1 MEKSN
6 WARALAL
13 ALGVLAASGP
23 GVAMGFE
30 FMDRVLLGAGASS
43 VAVGDLDGDGLDD
56 IAMAGS
62 LNRFDLYLQSP
73 EGGFAPRE
81 RLTPEVETIRALRF
95 ADIDG
100 DGANELLV
108 GHDHGLVVYDH
119 VDGLRYLSPGN
130 SCVNLVTGDINLDGW
145 EDVVC
150 HSAEGIAVFYI
161 NDGEGWFLPA
171 VHMLTPLV
179 GRGESKQVQLADVS
193 GDGLPDLVLAG
204 PSGGGFFVHRQDG
217 EGGFLPAD
225 VYPHPGHI
233 DRSAPGGIEVLDIDH
248 DGVPEIIT
256 TTPGNQPTA
265 RLHIYRRDAHGQYRF
280 SEDRATYDIP
290 VQLLAYD
297 VDRDGI
303 RDLFVMHRGW
313 SSVGHYM
320 GGADGLSQEEV
331 LSTTG
336 LMWVGSTGYSLG
348 DVNGDDCTD
357 LVVGTTGGA
366 SIHYGVCP
374 RRVVNDFDGDGT
386 SDIFWRSSAGGA
398 NVVWPSAEAGLSR
411 AVTSVPDPAWKVA
424 GQGDFDGDGQADLF
438 WRHGG
443 SGANTIWRSADS
455 ATPRLVTSVT
465 DLDWQVAGIGDF
477 DGDGRS
483 DVLWRHAVSGR
494 NAIWKSGGSATQQA
508 VYGVTDVLWEV
519 AGIGDFDGD
528 GRSDILWRH
537 ATSGINAIWK
547 GGDFQDQQAVTG
559 VANTAWRVAGVGDFD
574 GDGRADILWRN
585 ESSGMNVVWA
595 GADHADQ
602 RPVTGVLNLA
612 WRVAAV
618 ADYDGD
624 GRADILWRR
633 QDTGGNVIWL
643 GGDYATQRP
652 VGTAGPAWTTPR

>member
-1 MEKSN
+1 MAKSN
-6 WARALAL
+6 RSRVLAL

-23 GVAMGFE
+23 SVAMAFE
-30 FMDRVLLGAGASS
+30 FMERVLMPGASAS
-43 VAVGDLDGDGLDD
+43 VAVGDLDGDGRDD
-56 IAMAGS
+56 VAMAS
-62 LNRFDLYLQSP
+62 PLSRLEFYLQTP
-73 EGGFAPRE
+73 EGGFAPIE
-81 RLTPEVETIRALRF
+81 RHELDVEAIRALRF
-95 ADIDG
+95 ADTDG
-100 DGANELLV
+100 DGADELMV
-108 GHDHGLVVYDH
+108 GHDHGLVVYDR
-119 VDGLRYLSPGN
+119 VDGPRYLSPGH
-130 SCVNLVTGDINLDGW
+130 SCVNLATGDINLDGW

-150 HSAEGIAVFYI
+150 HSAEGMAVFHI
-161 NDGEGWFLPA
+161 NDGKGWFLPA

-179 GRGESKQVQLADVS
+179 GRGPSKQIQLADVS
-193 GDGLPDLVLAG
+193 GDGFPDLLLAG
-204 PSGGGFFVHRQDG
+204 PAGSGFFVHRQDG

-225 VYPHPGHI
+225 NYPPPEHL
-233 DRSAPGGIEVLDIDH
+233 DYSSTGGIEVLDVDH

-256 TTPGNQPTA
+256 TNSDNLPRA
-265 RLHIYRRDAHGQYRF
+265 RLHIYRRDVHGQYRF
-280 SEDRATYDIP
+280 SEDRATNDRPI
-290 VQLLAYD
+290 QLLAYD

-303 RDLFVMHRGW
+303 RDLFVLHDYW

-320 GGADGLSQEEV
+320 GGKDDLSQEENIS
-331 LSTTG
+331 LAG
-336 LMWVGSTGYSLG
+336 IMWGGSTRYSLG

-357 LVVGTTGGA
+357 LVIGNRQGLD
-366 SIHYGVCP
+366 IHYGVCP
-374 RRVVNDFDGDGT
+374 RRVVHDFDGDGA
-386 SDIFWRSSAGGA
+386 SDIFWRSSASGA
-398 NVVWPSAEAGLSR
+398 NVVWPSGEAGHSR

-494 NAIWKSGGSATQQA
+494 NAIWKSGGSATQQP

-595 GADHADQ
+595 GGDYADQ
-602 RPVTGVLNLA
+602 RPMTGVLNLA

-643 GGDYATQRP
+643 GGDHATQRP